1 MNQVSPYL
9 LVHRFHLLFFRQVL
23 PWKQKV
29 NQVLL
34 VLVCLYH
41 NHLLLTLQA
50 LPEYLFH
57 RLPHLRILRHQHIHL
72 AQVSLSRVQKHLL
85 FQLLH
90 HHRHLYLVH
99 LLRRNLI
106 VSLLYNRLQ
115 YHRLLL
121 FQLYHL
127 KLLRGLCLRFLP
139 RHQKFL
145 THPY

>member
-1 MNQVSPYL
+1 MNQVSLYL
-9 LVHRFHLLFFRQVL
+9 LVHRFHHLLFRQVL

-29 NQVLL
+29 NRVLVLL
-34 VLVCLYH
+34 EYLYH

-72 AQVSLSRVQKHLL
+72 AQVNLSQVQKHLL

-90 HHRHLYLVH
+90 HHRHFYLVH

-106 VSLLYNRLQ
+106 LSLLYNLLR
-115 YHRLLL
+115 YHRFLL

-127 KLLRGLCLRFLP
+127 KPLRVLCLRFLP

-145 THPY
+145 RHPY

>member
-1 MNQVSPYL
+1 MNQVFLYL
-9 LVHRFHLLFFRQVL
+9 LVHRFHLLLFRQVL

-34 VLVCLYH
+34 VLVYLYH

-50 LPEYLFH
+50 LPDYLFH

-72 AQVSLSRVQKHLL
+72 AQVNLSQVQKHLL

-99 LLRRNLI
+99 RPPHNLI
-106 VSLLYNRLQ
+106 LSLLYNRLQ
-115 YHRLLL
+115 YRQLLL

-127 KLLRGLCLRFLP
+127 KLLRVLCLRFLP

-145 THPY
+145 TRPY